1 MSKITLLLAC
11 LACASSGWR
20 VQVPG
25 HHSQVIGTARTARRP
40 TMQDDDFLVNLAK
53 DPKNMLS
60 ADSDADPLFGSPP
73 AAAPAAPAAAAPAA
87 TSADEALA
95 GMSDEEKAA
104 AMFR

>member
-60 ADSDADPLFGSPP
+60 ADTPADPLFGSPP
-73 AAAPAAPAAAAPAA
+73 AAAPAAAAPADA
-87 TSADEALA
+87 TSATAALD
-95 GMSDEEKAA
+95 GMTDEEKAA
-104 AMFR
+104 AVFR